1 MEHLHKDHIHETK
14 KPEEHNR
21 HLGHNIRNFI
31 VKFWITLVLT
41 VPIVIYSG
49 VINLGSIDLFF
60 SGYQYLILT
69 IGSLIYFWGGGVFLK
84 GAWSELKSRLPGMM
98 TLIALAIT
106 SAYLYSVFSVL
117 TGKGTGLFLELAT
130 LTSVMLLGHWF
141 EMKAVQNA
149 EGSLKELAKLLPDTA
164 EVAKGD
170 AIVKV
175 PLKDLRQNDVV
186 LIKPGGKVPADGEVI
201 EGQSEIN
208 EAVITGE
215 ARLILKNI
223 GDKVI
228 AGTINADG
236 SLRVKITNVGERT
249 FLAAIVRLVAEAQ
262 ASKSR
267 LQTAS
272 DKAAFY
278 LTLIAVSV
286 GLATFFGWIIQG
298 SGMTTAVDRLV
309 AVLVIACPHA
319 LGLAVPLVASISTT
333 IAADNGLFVKKRLAL
348 EAARNI
354 DIILFDKTGTL
365 TKGEFGVETIIPASS
380 FKKEEVLL
388 YAASVDQN
396 SNHPLASA
404 IVAEAQKN
412 KLEFLKAVN
421 FLRLPGKGSYGLLDG
436 REVLVGN
443 LSLLEEKKIAVPAK
457 FSEKLQSYLKA
468 GKTITYVA
476 AAGNFIGSIV
486 LTDVIR
492 KEAREAL
499 TILKKMALKTAM
511 ITGDAEGA
519 AAWVAGELG
528 LDEYFSQVFP
538 DDKSKKVK
546 ELQKRGLKVAM
557 VGDGVNDA
565 PALSQADL
573 GIAIGAGTNI
583 AIESAGIILVKNDPR
598 DIPKIIR
605 LSRLTYAKMMQ
616 NLFWATG
623 YNVVAIPLATG
634 AFISRGITLE
644 PTLAAVFMSLSTI
657 IVVVNALLLKT
668 RKRIV

>member
-1 MEHLHKDHIHETK
+1 MEHSQKVHIHKTMK
-14 KPEEHNR
+14 GSEEYNR
-21 HLGHNIRNFI
+21 HLGHNIGDFI
-31 VKFWITLVLT
+31 NKFWITLILT
-41 VPIVIYSG
+41 IPIVVYSG
-49 VINLGSIDLFF
+49 KISFGSINLFF
-60 SGYQYLILT
+60 GGYQYFIFI

-84 GAWSELKSRLPGMM
+84 GALSELKARLPGMM

-106 SAYLYSVFSVL
+106 SAYLYSAFSVL
-117 TGKGTGLFLELAT
+117 IGKGTGLFLELAT

-164 EVAKGD
+164 EVVKGD
-170 AIVKV
+170 TTTKV

-186 LIKPGGKVPADGEVI
+186 LIKPGSKIPADGEVV
-201 EGQSEIN
+201 EGRSEIN
-208 EAVITGE
+208 EAIITGE
-215 ARLILKNI
+215 AKLVSKNI

-236 SLRVKITNVGERT
+236 SLKVKITNVGEQT

-267 LQTAS
+267 LQTTS

-286 GLATFFGWIIQG
+286 GLTTFFGWIIQG
-298 SGMTTAVDRLV
+298 SGIMTAVDRLV

-319 LGLAVPLVASISTT
+319 LGLAIPLVASISTT
-333 IAADNGLFVKKRLAL
+333 IAANNGLFVKKRLAL
-348 EAARNI
+348 EAARDI

-365 TKGEFGVETIIPASS
+365 TKGEFGVEEIIPASN
-380 FKKEEVLL
+380 FEEKEVLL

-396 SNHPLASA
+396 SSHPLAAA
-404 IVAEAQKN
+404 IVAEAGKN
-412 KLEFLKAVN
+412 RLELLKVID
-421 FLRLPGKGSYGLLDG
+421 FLRLPGKGSYGLLNSK
-436 REVLVGN
+436 EVLVGN
-443 LSLLEEKKIAVPAK
+443 LSLFEEKKIAIPTNLN
-457 FSEKLQSYLKA
+457 ERLQTYSKA
-468 GKTITYVA
+468 GKTVTHVA
-476 AAGNFIGSIV
+476 VSGNFIGSIV
-486 LTDVIR
+486 LADVI
-492 KEAREAL
+492 KEEAREAL
-499 TILKKMALKTAM
+499 SILKTMKLKTAM

-528 LDEYFSQVFP
+528 LDEYFSQVLP
-538 DDKSKKVK
+538 DDKFKKVK
-546 ELQKRGLKVAM
+546 ELQAKGLKVAM

-634 AFISRGITLE
+634 AFISRGVTLE

-657 IVVVNALLLKT
+657 VVVINALLLK
-668 RKRIV
+668 RKAI